1 MKKDC
6 EHSIQELANSRQRA
20 EEFKNEAS
28 LLKTTAANLEISKKV
43 LEKSFQEL
51 KVMYDDSRKENESE
65 KILRVELSK
74 ECDRFRNEIRQLNST
89 IDELNKKNQAVKQE
103 CKKQSLLEME
113 LTDYEKSVSELN
125 GQMETLQ
132 KELALKQNIVDQ
144 YKEEKSGLQA
154 QVSLLEHQ
162 VGTEQQRAT
171 NLKVRFPFV
180 SHQIIALT
188 KFLSYAFFPHR

>member
-1 MKKDC
+1 MNDELDARKSELSVMKKDC

-28 LLKTTAANLEISKKV
+28 LLKTTAVNLEISKKA

-51 KVMYDDSRKENESE
+51 KVLYDDSRKENESE

-74 ECDRFRNEIRQLNST
+74 ECDRLKLEIRQLNSSVE
-89 IDELNKKNQAVKQE
+89 ELNKKNQAVKQE

-125 GQMETLQ
+125 SQLESIQ
-132 KELALKQNIVDQ
+132 KELVLKQNIVDQ
-144 YKEEKSGLQA
+144 HNEEKSGLQV
-154 QVSLLEHQ
+154 QVSFLEQ
-162 VGTEQQRAT
+162 QIGTEQQRAT
-171 NLKVRFPFV
+171 ELKV
-180 SHQIIALT
+180 
-188 KFLSYAFFPHR
+188 